1 MEVLVSE
8 PAKEYVIARGGAVYV
23 RARTLRCC
31 SGSLTLLDIST
42 KHPKDVTGF
51 VAAASDDIEV
61 KFSGGFSGQPHQ
73 LAIELRGVLRQH
85 LVAYWDGCAYK
96 I

>member
-1 MEVLVSE
+1 MEVLVSD
-8 PAKEYVIARGGAVYV
+8 PAKEYVNAHGGTVFV
-23 RARTLRCC
+23 RAHPHRCC
-31 SGSLTLLDIST
+31 SGSLTLLDIWT
-42 KHPKDVTGF
+42 KPPKDVTGF

-73 LAIELRGVLRQH
+73 LVIELRGVLRQH
-85 LVAYWDGCAYK
+85 LVAYWDGCVFK

>member
-1 MEVLVSE
+1 VEVLVSG

-23 RARTLRCC
+23 RAHSHRCC
-31 SGSLTLLDIST
+31 SGTLTLLDIWT
-42 KHPKDVTGF
+42 KPPKDVTGF

-61 KFSGGFSGQPHQ
+61 KFSAGFSGQPHQ
-73 LAIELRGVLRQH
+73 LVIELRGMWRQH